1 MRYSLSDLENR
12 FAGRPNARW
21 SSIRA
26 ELKSLET
33 AAALR
38 EEAEIQKIRAA
49 FGQGYR
55 EASKAI
61 IQKWEEDEASMKIA
75 DAVIAD
81 MPRPSYFDR
90 LLAWFK

>member
-26 ELKSLET
+26 ELKRLET
-33 AAALR
+33 AETLR
-38 EEAEIQKIRAA
+38 EEMQVQQLQWLINRDEVETTQAA
-49 FGQGYR
+49 QR
-55 EASKAI
+55 
-61 IQKWEEDEASMKIA
+61 IA
-75 DAVIAD
+75 NAVVDD
-81 MPRPSYFDR
+81 MPKPSYFDR

>member
-33 AAALR
+33 AEALR
-38 EEAEIQKIRAA
+38 EEMQVQQLQWLINRDEVETTQAA
-49 FGQGYR
+49 QR
-55 EASKAI
+55 
-61 IQKWEEDEASMKIA
+61 IA
-75 DAVIAD
+75 NAVVAD
-81 MPRPSYFDR
+81 MRKPSYFDR

>member
-26 ELKSLET
+26 ELKRLET
-33 AAALR
+33 AEALR
-38 EEAEIQKIRAA
+38 EEAELMRIHNQIWTEDYEAQIAA
-49 FGQGYR
+49 
-55 EASKAI
+55 
-61 IQKWEEDEASMKIA
+61 MKIS
-75 DAVIAD
+75 DAVVAD
-81 MPRPSYFDR
+81 MPKPSYFDR